1 MEVLNQWP
9 IQRRIYRVAILKYEV
24 FMFSMGDNI
33 TVHNR
38 NNMIAARHVTP
49 LTGIITFDMAA
60 CIPFPTVCMYYRCI
74 HRAQLPFNHTHY
86 TKDKEHRFGISSFI
100 TDLKKACSTAVA
112 TRNCMNGRVCLR
124 MSFSTVLSIGAN
136 GGL

>member
-49 LTGIITFDMAA
+49 LKGIITFDMAA
-60 CIPFPTVCMYYRCI
+60 CTV
-74 HRAQLPFNHTHY
+74 
-86 TKDKEHRFGISSFI
+86 S
-100 TDLKKACSTAVA
+100 
-112 TRNCMNGRVCLR
+112 NCVY
-124 MSFSTVLSIGAN
+124 VL
-136 GGL
+136 